1 VSRQEQQQRLDRGST
16 MGVPTEVEELAWL
29 VKDNLHTKHLVLS
42 VEELFLEFLEPSY
55 EGEPSLVLEP
65 MLSYE
70 RMLLHRLADCFRLV
84 HESVGEGD
92 QRHLVIERS
101 KDSIMY
107 VFSLCLLSAC

>member
-1 VSRQEQQQRLDRGST
+1 
-16 MGVPTEVEELAWL
+16 

-70 RMLLHRLADCFRLV
+70 RMLLHRLADCFRCV
-84 HESVGEGD
+84 CV
-92 QRHLVIERS
+92 
-101 KDSIMY
+101 
-107 VFSLCLLSAC
+107 SLSLSLTAISYMG